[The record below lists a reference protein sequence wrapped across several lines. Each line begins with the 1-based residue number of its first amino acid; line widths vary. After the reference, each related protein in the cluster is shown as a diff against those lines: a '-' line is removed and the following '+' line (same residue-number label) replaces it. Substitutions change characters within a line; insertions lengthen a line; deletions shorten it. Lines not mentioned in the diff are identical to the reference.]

1 MKSPSKMCNF
11 FWSDLHCKASVFSTH
26 THSLSTPTFRAH
38 ASAIR
43 QQDEDPFQLL
53 PPFYRLEEY
62 ALSNYRYQD
71 QFPILYL
78 SWWGWPVDWYEKD
91 GSQHMSNVNEG
102 GGVLTLST
110 MPWATSGFFKMCW
123 PRSLLKMGPKALISS
138 AALAFLVAF
147 AVNLGMVV

>member
-102 GGVLTLST
+102 GGGSYLVNNALSYKWIFQNVLTEILVENGTKGSHI
-110 MPWATSGFFKMCW
+110 F
-123 PRSLLKMGPKALISS
+123 SS
-138 AALAFLVAF
+138 AGFLGG
-147 AVNLGMVV
+147 LCS